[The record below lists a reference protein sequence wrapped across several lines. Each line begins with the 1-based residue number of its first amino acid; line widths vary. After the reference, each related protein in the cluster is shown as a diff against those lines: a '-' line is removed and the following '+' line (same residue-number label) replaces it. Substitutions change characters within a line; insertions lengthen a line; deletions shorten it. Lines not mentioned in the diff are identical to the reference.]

1 MKTEEIILNGEKISI
16 VVDFDDDYIEQGDID
31 NMNDTTDLS
40 NIIEVAKEELNEQ

>member
-1 MKTEEIILNGEKISI
+1 MKTEEIILNGKKINI